1 MATKSKTQATTAA
14 AVPQGVA
21 CTQANRKRRLER
33 TLKAQPN
40 NKQVQLALLDTGS
53 KRKAPITPQWSH
65 SNIRL
70 AKLFKEFSGSAP
82 KELFSSNPKIQQAA
96 LSALSAR
103 VLPKVPQTKV
113 DFSIG
118 ARAFMREGK
127 TWN

>member
-1 MATKSKTQATTAA
+1 MATKSKTQATTATT
-14 AVPQGVA
+14 VPQGVA
-21 CTQANRKRRLER
+21 RTQANRKRRLER

-40 NKQVQLALLDTGS
+40 NKQVQLALLDTGT
-53 KRKAPITPQWSH
+53 KRKAPITSQWSH

-70 AKLFKEFSGSAP
+70 AKLFKEFCGRAP

-96 LSALSAR
+96 MSVPSTR
-103 VLPKVPQTKV
+103 VYANLPQGKV

-127 TWN
+127 TWS

>member
-1 MATKSKTQATTAA
+1 MATKSKTQATTVT

-21 CTQANRKRRLER
+21 RTQANRKLRLLR

-40 NKQVQLALLDTGS
+40 NTQVQTALLDTGT

-65 SNIRL
+65 SDIRL
-70 AKLFKEFSGSAP
+70 AKLFKAFSGRAP

-96 LSALSAR
+96 ISMPNTR
-103 VLPKVPQTKV
+103 VYVNLPQGKV

-118 ARAFMREGK
+118 ARAFIREGK
-127 TWN
+127 VWN